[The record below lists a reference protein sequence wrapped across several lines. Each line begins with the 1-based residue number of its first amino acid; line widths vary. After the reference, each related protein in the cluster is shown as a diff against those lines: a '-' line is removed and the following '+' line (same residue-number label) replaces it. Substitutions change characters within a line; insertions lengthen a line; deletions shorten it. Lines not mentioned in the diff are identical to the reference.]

1 MNNLCY
7 QFSYD
12 FETNYCFPEIV
23 CLFTLSIKLPQG
35 GPHQIHFVRNPKISL
50 MQNGKVLNENGRNF
64 RRNEVENFVETT
76 SKFAEILNETERILI
91 VHFCEFRSTKILLK
105 P

>member
-35 GPHQIHFVRNPKISL
+35 GASPDPLRQKP
-50 MQNGKVLNENGRNF
+50 ENLLDAKWKSFERKW
-64 RRNEVENFVETT
+64 T
-76 SKFAEILNETERILI
+76 KF
-91 VHFCEFRSTKILLK
+91 SQK
-105 P
+105 